1 MTRQLGTSPRF
12 AASSHLVGRTTALS
26 VVFVAA
32 VVVAAVGF
40 GVADRASPDDPVPP
54 TTRAPRDAFGA
65 IAVIGDSLSAQST
78 VQEISS
84 LKEAGWGPIVVNAL
98 SGRRIPDDSPV
109 PPSSGISAV
118 RTVRAAGNYPDT
130 WVVELGTNDV
140 LKVGDD
146 ATEFR
151 RLIELMLD
159 EIGPGHRI
167 VWVNVHAGFNPKGSK
182 TFNDVLR
189 AVAAGR
195 SDVTIADWATHA
207 DDDGYLLADA
217 THLTVAGTEAFA
229 DLIARTVTR
238 AAS

>member
-1 MTRQLGTSPRF
+1 MERQLGTWPWY
-12 AASSHLVGRTTALS
+12 AASSDLVGRTTALS
-26 VVFVAA
+26 LVFVAA

-40 GVADRASPDDPVPP
+40 GVAERASPDNPAPP
-54 TTRAPRDAFGA
+54 TTRAPRDAYGA

-78 VQEISS
+78 VQEIAS
-84 LKEAGWGPIVVNAL
+84 LKRAGWGPIVVNAL
-98 SGRRIPDDSPV
+98 SGRRIPSDTPV
-109 PPSSGISAV
+109 PPSSGISALH
-118 RTVRAAGNYPDT
+118 TVRAAGNYPDT

-140 LKVGDD
+140 LKVGND

-167 VWVNVHAGFNPKGSK
+167 VWVNVHAGFNAVGSK
-182 TFNDVLR
+182 MFNDVLR

-195 SDVTIADWATHA
+195 SDLTIADWATHA
-207 DDDGYLLADA
+207 DDDGYLIADA

-229 DLIARTVTR
+229 DLIAQAATR